1 MRKQTA
7 AYMAVAGGLAVF
19 SIKLLAYFI
28 SNSVALLSDALE
40 SIVNILASIVML
52 FSIRVSERPADE
64 SHRYGHEKVEDIS
77 SGFEGALIIVAAIF
91 IVIAAAGRIFAP
103 VELVE
108 LNLAILVSVVATA
121 MNGGISLLLSRTA
134 KASESAAL
142 EGDAKHLLSDVISS
156 GGIWLG
162 LIIVQFTGWLIVDAL
177 LAFVVAAIIARMGL
191 GLIYRSLNRLMDK
204 SCLEEEEKIREVL
217 DGLGPIVIEYHD
229 LKTRRQGSKVLAEV
243 HLTVDDN
250 LSVRE
255 AHDVVDRLEQKLM
268 EIAPQIVLIVHIDPL
283 TELAS
288 DDPMS
293 SS

>member
-142 EGDAKHLLSDVISS
+142 EGDAKHLL
-156 GGIWLG
+156 
-162 LIIVQFTGWLIVDAL
+162 F
-177 LAFVVAAIIARMGL
+177 
-191 GLIYRSLNRLMDK
+191 
-204 SCLEEEEKIREVL
+204 
-217 DGLGPIVIEYHD
+217 DGLQ
-229 LKTRRQGSKVLAEV
+229 RS
-243 HLTVDDN
+243 
-250 LSVRE
+250 
-255 AHDVVDRLEQKLM
+255 RL
-268 EIAPQIVLIVHIDPL
+268 
-283 TELAS
+283 
-288 DDPMS
+288 
-293 SS
+293 